1 MNSVIISGTIKN
13 IVYKLVD
20 RGNIYAL
27 IILKL
32 EVEKCKKNIEI
43 IGKNRLADDIYR
55 KYSVMDNVII
65 NGYLRKIKDN
75 MIIIVKDIEKILKR
89 YKRFVGKWQNG

>member
-20 RGNIYAL
+20 RVNIYAL

-32 EVEKCKKNIEI
+32 EVE
-43 IGKNRLADDIYR
+43 
-55 KYSVMDNVII
+55 NV
-65 NGYLRKIKDN
+65 RKI
-75 MIIIVKDIEKILKR
+75 
-89 YKRFVGKWQNG
+89 

>member
-32 EVEKCKKNIEI
+32 EVEKSKKNIEI

-75 MIIIVKDIEKILKR
+75 MIIIVKDIEKI
-89 YKRFVGKWQNG
+89 

>member
-20 RGNIYAL
+20 RGNMYAL

-55 KYSVMDNVII
+55 KYSAMDNVII

-75 MIIIVKDIEKILKR
+75 MIIIVKDIEKI
-89 YKRFVGKWQNG
+89 